1 MSTDRDVVGEQDQ
14 AGHEGPMLRH
24 LARDER
30 AIEDGIAAY
39 FGERYPGSEPYEAQ
53 ELSFGV
59 IAEGASSIIL
69 KTPTGSGK
77 SEVALAAHFA
87 AMCHGTRSVY
97 TAPTKALVNEKFF
110 DLTGHFGAP
119 SVGLM
124 TGDSTINREAPI
136 LCCTAEILSKI
147 AIQRSP
153 EAECAWVIMDEFHFF
168 GDRERGMAWLVP
180 LLELKGPRF
189 LLMSATLKDP
199 EALRKNLE
207 EWTGTD
213 AILIEDTE
221 RPVPLVEEYK
231 ELLAREAIE
240 ELLGKDM
247 DPVYVVSLA
256 RWKASALASELEKT
270 PLPDALKAGLAAGKA
285 ARDAVLASTEFDT
298 PFGKRLKK
306 HLRKGVAV
314 HHGGM
319 LPKYR
324 RVVERLAK
332 VRRPDSPERALA
344 LICGTN
350 TLGVGVDL
358 PIKTVLLTDLNFRVG
373 EEMRRLSAQD
383 YRQLS
388 GRAGRKRYHDKGYVW
403 LLAPEHEVE
412 NARRKR
418 KAEAKGKKLRL
429 RQPPEGFRSWNEETL
444 RSLGTKSASH
454 LVSRVDLSPRL
465 LLEFLG
471 RPGEGRDQMEAFLRA
486 AKLRGKLEA
495 ALLERLD
502 EMVAALLESG
512 LVVRLDAPDEQ
523 GRLHSVSLDL
533 DRVLDR
539 PLGFFLEH
547 ALLRLPEES
556 QCVEGLVAVVE
567 SVVECHRGILI
578 AQERRAKDRAFNEE
592 GPIAPGDLEAI
603 KAREKRLD
611 EATRERPLEGWIEQE
626 FQRWSTAH
634 PFLVEGDAAPE
645 PKSVVGEMF
654 ESGFSFSAYVRE
666 VSYSRKVGDKRVRM
680 DLSDSEND
688 LLYYLSEVYRVL
700 VRYLP
705 EGCAEWEG
713 VAELTEWLGLVIGQ
727 ADSSLVDEWAGP
739 REAAT
744 QDAGSAPLIPDD
756 VTTRTKLFRRLV
768 RNEAFGWVRALASGD
783 VAALEE
789 IASEACP
796 VARLS
801 AARTEYLARHGE
813 VRIDAPARG
822 PTLFAY
828 ADDLGRVEQTIL
840 DPDEDQDWVLV
851 GQVDAEA
858 SRASGRAVVTLT
870 DIECLG
876 EPGLLDQGGDGGAP
890 AA

>member
-1 MSTDRDVVGEQDQ
+1 MPTDRDVVEDQ
-14 AGHEGPMLRH
+14 GHAEHVGPMLRH
-24 LARDER
+24 RARDER

-39 FGERYPGSEPYEAQ
+39 FTERYPGSEPYAAQ

-59 IAEGASSIIL
+59 IAEGASSIVL
-69 KTPTGSGK
+69 RTPTGSGK

-119 SVGLM
+119 NVGLM
-124 TGDSTINREAPI
+124 TGDSTINRHAPI

-147 AIQRSP
+147 AIQRGP

-207 EWTGTD
+207 QWTGAD
-213 AILIEDTE
+213 AILIEDDE

-231 ELLAREAIE
+231 ELLPGEAIE
-240 ELLGKDM
+240 ELLGKEL

-256 RWKASALASELEKT
+256 RWKASALASELEQT
-270 PLPDALKAGLAAGKA
+270 RLPDALKAGLAAGKDE
-285 ARDAVLASTEFDT
+285 RDALLASIEFDT
-298 PFGKRLKK
+298 PFGKRLKR

-332 VRRPDSPERALA
+332 VRRPDGPARALA

-358 PIKTVLLTDLNFRVG
+358 PIQTVLLTDLNFRAG
-373 EEMRRLSAQD
+373 DETRRLSAQD

-388 GRAGRKRYHDKGYVW
+388 GRAGRKRYHDQGYVW

-418 KAEAKGKKLRL
+418 KAEAKGKQLRL
-429 RQPPEGFRSWNEETL
+429 RQPPEGFRGWNEETL
-444 RSLGTKSASH
+444 RSLGTKPASH
-454 LVSRVDLSPRL
+454 LLSRVELSARL

-471 RPGEGRDQMEAFLRA
+471 RPGDGREQLEAFLRA
-486 AKLRGKLEA
+486 AKLAGKLES
-495 ALLERLD
+495 ALLARLD
-502 EMVAALLESG
+502 EMVAALQASG
-512 LVVRLDAPDEQ
+512 LVVCLDAPDEQ
-523 GRLHSVSLDL
+523 GRLHSVDLDL
-533 DRVLDR
+533 ERILDR

-556 QCVEGLVAVVE
+556 QRVEGLIAVVE

-578 AQERRAKDRAFNEE
+578 AQERRAKDRAFHAE
-592 GPIAPGDLEAI
+592 GPIAPGDLEAMRQ
-603 KAREKRLD
+603 REKRLD
-611 EATRERPLEGWIEQE
+611 EATRERPLEDWIGLE
-626 FQRWSTAH
+626 FERWSSAH
-634 PFLVEGDAAPE
+634 PFLVEGDAVPD

-654 ESGFSFSAYVRE
+654 ENACSFSAYVRE
-666 VSYSRKVGDKRVRM
+666 VGYSRKVGDKRVRM

-705 EGCAEWEG
+705 EPCASWEG

-727 ADSSLVDEWAGP
+727 VDSSLVDEWAGP
-739 REAAT
+739 RRSGVQAAA
-744 QDAGSAPLIPDD
+744 QDGGASPLIPDD
-756 VTTRTKLFRRLV
+756 VTTRSKLFRRLV
-768 RNEAFGWVRALASGD
+768 RNEAFGWVAALASGD

-801 AARTEYLARHGE
+801 AARSEYLARHGQI
-813 VRIDAPARG
+813 RIDAAARG

-840 DPDEDQDWVLV
+840 DPDADQDWVLV

-858 SRASGRAVVTLT
+858 SRRAGRAVVTLT
-870 DIECLG
+870 GIECLG
-876 EPGLLDQGGDGGAP
+876 EPGLFAG
-890 AA
+890 